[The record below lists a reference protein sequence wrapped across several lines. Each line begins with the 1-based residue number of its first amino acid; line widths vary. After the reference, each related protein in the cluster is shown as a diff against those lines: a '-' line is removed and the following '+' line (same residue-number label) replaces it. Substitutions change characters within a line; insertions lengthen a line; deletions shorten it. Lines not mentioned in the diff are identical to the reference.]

1 MRACAALS
9 NNLCRLTP
17 ALIRPPAMRPWHHN
31 TGGQNFFLFGTV
43 FALSGITCV
52 GNTVCPAVNT
62 THNRSTQTTM
72 TIRTMRSLAAAA
84 LGLFAIPLA
93 TTTAYGQDEPTAPTI
108 EAVES
113 VAAPE
118 STTEDAAE
126 AAEPE
131 AGTLEEY
138 QAHVATYNPVAEDG
152 TVTDLSPAFPFFA
165 VSMLWTCIGAA
176 LVFIMH
182 LGFATLEAG
191 LTQKKN
197 TVNIMF
203 KNVFVICMG
212 LLTYAAIGFNTH
224 YPGDFNG
231 FLSFGGPIGDL
242 NDGDSKTWAYGGLD
256 LAMTGYGDF
265 IFQAMFA
272 ATAATIVSGAVA
284 ERIKLGSFLVFATV
298 LVAIFYPIAGS
309 WHWGGGF
316 LSKLSTGEF
325 KDFAGSTV
333 VHGFGGAAAL
343 AAVIILGPRAGKYLS
358 GGIKPIVGHSMPL
371 ATIGALLLWFGWFGF
386 NGASVLSAD
395 PAGLGLVFTTTALS
409 AAAGGLSSML
419 TSFVVLKKPDL
430 SMALNGFLAG
440 LVSITAGA
448 DAVGPWAAVAMGAI
462 GGILVVF
469 SVIFLD
475 KIKIDD
481 PVGAISVHGTVGIW
495 GTLAVGL
502 PFFNGGNEE
511 ISLVSQIIGIAA
523 VYGFAFVLS
532 FLTFFIIKLVMG
544 VRVSAEEESEG
555 LDIGEHG
562 QEAYMIHD

>member
-1 MRACAALS
+1 MKVRA
-9 NNLCRLTP
+9 
-17 ALIRPPAMRPWHHN
+17 
-31 TGGQNFFLFGTV
+31 
-43 FALSGITCV
+43 
-52 GNTVCPAVNT
+52 
-62 THNRSTQTTM
+62 
-72 TIRTMRSLAAAA
+72 LAAAA
-84 LGLFAIPLA
+84 IAFAVFPMA
-93 TTTAYGQDEPTAPTI
+93 SPAFGQDEAAPPTTEVAAA
-108 EAVES
+108 AVE
-113 VAAPE
+113 AE
-118 STTEDAAE
+118 E

-131 AGTLEEY
+131 SGSLEEY
-138 QAHVATYNPVAEDG
+138 QAHAASYNPVDDDG
-152 TVTDLSPAFPFFA
+152 NVTDLAPAFPFFA

-242 NDGDSKTWAYGGLD
+242 NDGDGKTWAYGGLA

-284 ERIKLGSFLVFATV
+284 ERIKLSSFMIFAVV

-316 LSKLSTGEF
+316 LAELSSGAF

-395 PAGLGLVFTTTALS
+395 PAALGLVFTTTALS

-448 DAVGPWAAVAMGAI
+448 DSVGPWAAVAMGAI
-462 GGILVVF
+462 GGVLVVF

-475 KIKIDD
+475 KIKVDD

-495 GTLAVGL
+495 GTFAVGL

-511 ISLVSQIIGIAA
+511 ISLVSQIIGIVS

-532 FLTFFIIKLVMG
+532 FITFYLIKMVIG
-544 VRVSAEEESEG
+544 VRVSAEEEAEG

-562 QEAYMIHD
+562 QEAYMMHE